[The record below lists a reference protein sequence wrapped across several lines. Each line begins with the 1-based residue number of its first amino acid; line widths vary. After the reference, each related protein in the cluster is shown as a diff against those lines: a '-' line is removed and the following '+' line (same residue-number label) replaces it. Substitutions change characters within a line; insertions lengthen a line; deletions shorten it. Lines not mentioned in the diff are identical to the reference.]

1 MRQPFTTAVLLTFAG
16 ALPFLALGALI
27 LLDPDGTAFQIQ
39 LLVSYGAIIL
49 SFLGA
54 VHWGF
59 ALRESAHPVA
69 GIPLAPAVMGAER
82 RLLVLGVIPA
92 LVGWVALI
100 TMLHFAAP
108 VLALFIL
115 LAGFLLTIIVE
126 TIGKGRG
133 VVATNYLIMRWGVS
147 VLVLLVLCAVL
158 FTLLSGMRT
167 D

>member
-1 MRQPFTTAVLLTFAG
+1 
-16 ALPFLALGALI
+16 
-27 LLDPDGTAFQIQ
+27 
-39 LLVSYGAIIL
+39 
-49 SFLGA
+49 
-54 VHWGF
+54 
-59 ALRESAHPVA
+59 
-69 GIPLAPAVMGAER
+69 MGAER

-100 TMLHFAAP
+100 AMLHFAAP